1 MQCLGARV
9 LPGIAAATT
18 DPLSGL
24 LQDPGIRADQGAVVD
39 AAVRHHCYE
48 LQIGFTHLGWSIWT
62 WNQEHLTATAELLA
76 EILERGPLP
85 SKGPARR
92 LHRPDGLT

>member
-1 MQCLGARV
+1 MGPPHAPTGAPEVPRLGRLAVPSSAIQPRAC
-9 LPGIAAATT
+9 GTC
-18 DPLSGL
+18 SE
-24 LQDPGIRADQGAVVD
+24 DPGLRADQSALVD

-62 WNQEHLTATAELLA
+62 WNQEHVTATAELLA

-85 SKGPARR
+85 S
-92 LHRPDGLT
+92 TST